1 MTNPALITWL
11 VLGGVLTYVVAVDP
25 NVYHWIELQSK
36 VVGVWLR
43 RRWFLLRY
51 NPDSPW
57 VRWEVEQN
65 AQRLANELL
74 KEDTRGKTDRE

>member
-57 VRWEVEQN
+57 VRFEIHRNAERVAREIASEQ
-65 AQRLANELL
+65 E
-74 KEDTRGKTDRE
+74 KTDE